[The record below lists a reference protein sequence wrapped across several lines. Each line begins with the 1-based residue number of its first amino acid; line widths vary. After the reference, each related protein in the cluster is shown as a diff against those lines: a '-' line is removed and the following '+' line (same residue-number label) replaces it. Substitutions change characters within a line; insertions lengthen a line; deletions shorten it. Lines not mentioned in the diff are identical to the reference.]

1 MTNFFCAIVSVVVVV
16 VYYIFKILSTN
27 AFVMIKKEAC
37 NYVKFSELLSVVKQL
52 IGLS

>member
-1 MTNFFCAIVSVVVVV
+1 MVLKPETVLAVVAV

-37 NYVKFSELLSVVKQL
+37 KCYRLTKYMVND
-52 IGLS
+52 